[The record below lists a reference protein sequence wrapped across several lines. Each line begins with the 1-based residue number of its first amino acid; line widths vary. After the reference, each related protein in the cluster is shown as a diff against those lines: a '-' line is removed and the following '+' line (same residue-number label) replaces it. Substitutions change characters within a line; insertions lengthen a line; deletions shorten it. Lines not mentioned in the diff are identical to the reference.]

1 MTIDWMAFVTVV
13 VAALVAACL
22 LVTLF
27 AWALRMGD
35 GPGRLRRLATVGLY
49 AACAFVVAFGIFL
62 IVPALHTPFGL

>member
-13 VAALVAACL
+13 VAALVSACL

-27 AWALRMGD
+27 AWALRLGD
-35 GPGRLRRLATVGLY
+35 GKGRLRRLAAVSLY
-49 AACAFVVAFGIFL
+49 AACIFVVGFGIFL